1 VVEEFQLPS
10 GEYSQLSVL
19 FPMDVTLPFNLSVRL
34 EASHIV
40 FTPLVA
46 SLKITTG
53 AVGKEFTVIV
63 SGFAV
68 VEEQRALPALS

>member
-1 VVEEFQLPS
+1 MVVVEELHVPS

-19 FPMDVTLPFNLSVRL
+19 GPILPLSFRVRL

-53 AVGKEFTVIV
+53 AIGNVLTVIV
-63 SGFAV
+63 SGLGV
-68 VEEQRALPALS
+68 VDEHSALPELS

>member
-1 VVEEFQLPS
+1 MIEELQLPS
-10 GEYSQLSVL
+10 GEYSQLSELV
-19 FPMDVTLPFNLSVRL
+19 PILPFNLRVRL

-53 AVGKEFTVIV
+53 ALGNVLTVIV
-63 SGFAV
+63 SGLGV
-68 VEEQRALPALS
+68 VDEHIALPELS